1 MKTIVFQGLP
11 IRIENPAGSTRSGI
25 DNNGKP
31 WSVVMAYPYGEIIG
45 SKGIDGDPVDVFL
58 GNNKSAKFVYVVH
71 QLTKTSGEFDEDKVF
86 MGFNDVMDVK
96 SAFFKNYDIPSHFW
110 SGDVS
115 VIPVK
120 DFKKKVMQTKTQPQ
134 LIRASKMENAI
145 QLYAQAPVQVN
156 PFKIGDQVT
165 VDGMHGRG
173 IVYKVNGRRV
183 TIQFRNRMYL
193 SRDFIFVHSLNEN
206 TVSKMWRS

>member
-1 MKTIVFQGLP
+1 MKTIIYQGLR

-31 WSVVMAYPYGEIIG
+31 WSITMVYPYGEIIG
-45 SKGIDGDPVDVFL
+45 SKGVDGDPVDCFI

-71 QLTKTSGEFDEDKVF
+71 QLTKVSGEYDEDKVF
-86 MGFNDVMDVK
+86 LGFNDVMDVK

-115 VIPVK
+115 VIPVQ

-134 LIRASKMENAI
+134 LIRASKMETVI
-145 QLYAQAPVQVN
+145 QLYAQAPSIDN
-156 PFKIGDQVT
+156 PFHIGDPVT
-165 VDGMHGRG
+165 VNGFHGRG
-173 IVYKVNGRRV
+173 VIYKINGRRV
-183 TIQFRNRMYL
+183 TIQFRNQMYI
-193 SRDFIFVHSLNEN
+193 SRDIRDVQPMSDN
-206 TVSKMWRS
+206 TVSSMWRN